1 MGPPCSHAVAHE
13 GSRNASMQRTSPV
26 ELDHRWVPDKKL
38 ENECRAAALPP
49 RAATCSGLFL
59 QSTVTYIPYLYNAN
73 LTPTNMATSTDRIRV
88 CPIWQIQ
95 SLATIERHRGLAA
108 HGPWAAHSAIVTG
121 RGLAPRH
128 GAPRHSHCDTTHW
141 SLQTPLAALLAHS
154 PSDACRNIAILALTR
169 SFRPVY
175 TRLLAI
181 ILASSFASSAP
192 LPS

>member
-1 MGPPCSHAVAHE
+1 MRGRATLRCSAHRLWSLIT
-13 GSRNASMQRTSPV
+13 G
-26 ELDHRWVPDKKL
+26 HRWVPDKKL

-73 LTPTNMATSTDRIRV
+73 LTPTNMATSTPWSPV
-88 CPIWQIQ
+88 CPDPN
-95 SLATIERHRGLAA
+95 LATLEPARP
-108 HGPWAAHSAIVTG
+108 GPRRAWPMGSAFGHTG

-128 GAPRHSHCDTTHW
+128 GAPRHSHWDTTHW

-154 PSDACRNIAILALTR
+154 PSDACRNIAILALIR